1 VRQAKQTRQD
11 EEGRVG
17 KAQMDAA
24 LAAGASW
31 GFGEDAPE
39 EIAEGED
46 IEWRPYAETH
56 SLTDKQVLQHVLLN
70 IRPDFGGA
78 SRMQGCPT
86 AETQ

>member
-1 VRQAKQTRQD
+1 LPLTLHCILRQAKQTRQE

-56 SLTDKQVLQHVLLN
+56 SLTDKQVLRCAVSVLHE
-70 IRPDFGGA
+70 I
-78 SRMQGCPT
+78 
-86 AETQ
+86 